1 MQELEERERKLE
13 ESRRKHIRPWDLGKE
28 GVKKPH
34 YEYSQE
40 EWVDKKRKERPEEF
54 APPSTY
60 KKDTREKRKSWK
72 RRNSDEY
79 NESKEESTLIDD
91 ELEDRLMSDYKEI
104 SKEDKRGRNRG
115 AEIAPP
121 PTFDYY
127 GPSSSKRTRD
137 KSNVNIEESIE
148 AGLQFIR
155 NQFEKKKKSRELSE
169 DDIF

>member
-60 KKDTREKRKSWK
+60 KKDTREK
-72 RRNSDEY
+72 E
-79 NESKEESTLIDD
+79 
-91 ELEDRLMSDYKEI
+91 
-104 SKEDKRGRNRG
+104 NRG
-115 AEIAPP
+115 NDEIQMN
-121 PTFDYY
+121 T
-127 GPSSSKRTRD
+127 TR
-137 KSNVNIEESIE
+137 V
-148 AGLQFIR
+148 
-155 NQFEKKKKSRELSE
+155 KKSQR
-169 DDIF
+169 